1 MQQFFNL
8 YLHSVTR
15 NVTKEIKPKAIKQ
28 ELLASITETADKE
41 DYSGLNKEVK
51 NAQRQKRLFL

>member
-8 YLHSVTR
+8 YLLSVTR

-28 ELLASITETADKE
+28 ELLASITETADEE

-51 NAQRQKRLFL
+51 NAKRQKRLFL